1 MPTFEN
7 SDGEYVRYRDKPKYV
22 GRGGPRNFAENP
34 LEVRIWARV
43 LPEDKEKYFALG
55 GSEWVRRMIREEYAR
70 LAYKG
75 SGSDNQGT

>member
-1 MPTFEN
+1 MQHFEN
-7 SDGEYVRYRDKPKYV
+7 EEGEYIRYRDRPKYV
-22 GRGGPRNFAENP
+22 GRGGRRNVAENP

-70 LAYKG
+70 LSYKG
-75 SGSDNQGT
+75 PNSDN